1 MAEIRTEHPYHAYE
15 AILAQ
20 PELVEQVLAQREA
33 IGRAAQAVAHK
44 ERITFVGIGTSLHAA
59 RVAESW
65 LRYFSR
71 GQVLAQVEQS
81 FELIHHPIAFSANDA
96 VIVITHT
103 GTTTASVGV
112 LRMARAAGALTVAI
126 TGKMSGD
133 GVRGADF
140 HLETCEQEIPFAYT
154 KSYTTALAVLA
165 LMTIRIAEQK
175 NKVAVPGR
183 VSELSRVPELMREA
197 LSLAPQTRGWA
208 ALIAQLPRIEIF
220 GSGAGWATASEAALK
235 IKEACY
241 IAAEG
246 FETEEILHGPFS
258 ETDSRGSLVG
268 LFTGDAADDRGR
280 QILRAAGDLK
290 MLRAAIAVPAANR
303 ELACEEVF
311 VVPECA
317 PWLAAFVHL
326 VPLQLLMYYLAIERR
341 ANPDT
346 GRMEQA
352 EHAAASKH
360 YKY

>member
-20 PELVEQVLAQREA
+20 PDRVEQVLAQREA

-44 ERITFVGIGTSLHAA
+44 ERIIFVGIGTSLHAA

-65 LRYFSR
+65 LRYFSQ
-71 GQVLAQVEQS
+71 GHVLAQVEQS

-96 VIVITHT
+96 VVVITHT

-126 TGKMSGD
+126 TGKVSGE

-175 NKVAVPGR
+175 NKVAMPAR
-183 VSELSRVPELMREA
+183 VGELARVPELMREA
-197 LSLAPQTRGWA
+197 LGLAPQTRGWA
-208 ALIAQLPRIEIF
+208 ALIAQLPRIKIF
-220 GSGAGWATASEAALK
+220 GSGAAWATANEAALK

-258 ETDSRGSLVG
+258 ETDASGSLVG
-268 LFTGDAADDRGR
+268 LFTGGATDERGR
-280 QILRAAGDLK
+280 QILRAAGELK
-290 MLRAAIAVPAANR
+290 MPRAAI
-303 ELACEEVF
+303 
-311 VVPECA
+311 VVPSANHDLSAEQILQVPEA
-317 PWLAAFVHL
+317 PEWLAGFLHL
-326 VPLQLLMYYLAIERR
+326 FPLHSLTDFLALERDVS
-341 ANPDT
+341 PDS
-346 GRMEQA
+346 GRMEQPA
-352 EHAAASKH
+352 HAAASKH

>member
-20 PELVEQVLAQREA
+20 PDRLEQVLAQREA

-44 ERITFVGIGTSLHAA
+44 ERIIFVGIGTSLHAA

-65 LRYFSR
+65 LRYFSQ
-71 GQVLAQVEQS
+71 GHVLAQVEQS

-96 VIVITHT
+96 VVVITHT

-126 TGKMSGD
+126 TGKVSGE

-175 NKVAVPGR
+175 NKVAMPARGG
-183 VSELSRVPELMREA
+183 ELARVPELMREA
-197 LSLAPQTRGWA
+197 LGLAPQTRGWA

-220 GSGAGWATASEAALK
+220 GSGAAWATASEAALK

-258 ETDSRGSLVG
+258 ETDSRGSLIG

-317 PWLAAFVHL
+317 PWLAAFTHL